1 MSAQQSD
8 TVNFYLAEL
17 TLALQ
22 VLPMDTRR
30 DIHRG
35 IAEELRGLD
44 DESAR
49 ARIYEFGDPKYIAAA
64 ALDEVGLSRIS
75 ALDETAVSTAVP
87 VRQDKTWYTLT
98 TVLALLIGAV
108 VIPFL
113 GWFGGVILLWSSKTW
128 SLIDKII
135 GTVFLPFGVVAS
147 FFIVSRYGMRSN
159 TLVMTSDN
167 GQTIRDTEYYGAPL
181 IWMLA
186 YLVGAAPLIAS
197 VYLLVRSHIL
207 KKK

>member
-22 VLPMDTRR
+22 VLPLETRR

-64 ALDEVGLSRIS
+64 ALDEVGFSRP
-75 ALDETAVSTAVP
+75 AETA
-87 VRQDKTWYTLT
+87 RQDKTWYTLT
-98 TVLALLIGAV
+98 TVFALIIGGAI
-108 VIPFL
+108 IPFL
-113 GWFGGVILLWSSKTW
+113 GWFGGVVLLWSSKTW
-128 SLIDKII
+128 QLRDKIVGTLVIPFGLATSVVLVTFFGGSI
-135 GTVFLPFGVVAS
+135 GTLTSSDGVNPDVFETSFDGNPIHAAIAWAVALLPF
-147 FFIVSRYGMRSN
+147 Y
-159 TLVMTSDN
+159 
-167 GQTIRDTEYYGAPL
+167 
-181 IWMLA
+181 
-186 YLVGAAPLIAS
+186 AA
-197 VYLLVRSHIL
+197 VHLLVRARKL
-207 KKK
+207 KQNS

>member
-22 VLPMDTRR
+22 VLPLETRR

-49 ARIYEFGDPKYIAAA
+49 ARIYDFGDPKYIAAA
-64 ALDEVGLSRIS
+64 ALDEVGASRVS
-75 ALDETAVSTAVP
+75 TLDETAVSTAVP

-98 TVLALLIGAV
+98 TVLALLLGGI
-108 VIPFL
+108 VIPFV
-113 GWFGGVILLWSSKTW
+113 GWFGGVVLLWSSKTW
-128 SLIDKII
+128 QLRDKIV
-135 GTVFLPFGVVAS
+135 GTLVLPFGLVTSILVL
-147 FFIVSRYGMRSN
+147 VRYGVRS
-159 TLVMTSDN
+159 MTVVGS
-167 GQTIRDTEYYGAPL
+167 GPSGLIRDTEYYGTPL
-181 IWMLA
+181 IWALA
-186 YLVGAAPLIAS
+186 YIVAAAPLVAS
-197 VYLLVRSHIL
+197 VYLLVRARLI
-207 KKK
+207 KKH